1 MMLHTML
8 IAAGT
13 KNLISNLKQNS
24 NYDILNDDHVREQI
38 PALAKYCNFV
48 WQDPAAIMG
57 LYLPMRLHPMTRS
70 AINNIILRHKPTK
83 DA

>member
-1 MMLHTML
+1 ML

-38 PALAKYCNFV
+38 PSLAKYCNFV
-48 WQDPAAIMG
+48 W
-57 LYLPMRLHPMTRS
+57 
-70 AINNIILRHKPTK
+70 
-83 DA
+83 